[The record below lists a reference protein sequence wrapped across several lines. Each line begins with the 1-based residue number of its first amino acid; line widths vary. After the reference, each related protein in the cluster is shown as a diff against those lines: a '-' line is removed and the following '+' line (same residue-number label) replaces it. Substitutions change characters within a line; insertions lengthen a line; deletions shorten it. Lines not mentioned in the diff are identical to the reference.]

1 MSYRE
6 LKSKNNEINYAQIA
20 DKVYLVT
27 NRLINLSIHIKLCI
41 LNDYENVELMDNL
54 SCSYSI
60 KEAGLNSF
68 TKCILPG
75 FCKYFNYIEES
86 KRFLLNFEKL
96 HSRFYLLMKLNYEI
110 KYEDCENNQTDSS
123 HFKMN
128 KEREISYILGSPTGL
143 ITEYFLYRK
152 YYNMFWNDGEDLF
165 SVDYYLQNILKSIL
179 SLSRY
184 CKMDLRFLLV
194 LLYNPNHDPDTGR
207 FLPKGSEV
215 SPDKSQVIVPG
226 TKPIPVSVLT
236 SHQRKYYMDKLKCDE
251 NLIKYIR
258 TVEEAEI
265 YVKAGLYQYNVDQ
278 YVVLMPDLDINS
290 CDEYNISNYNL
301 LKGGKNPVTKDGLA
315 LYVHHIGQRNNS
327 PWALLTKEQHYDGNT
342 KILHPDYTN
351 SDIDRNKFK
360 VDRIKYFKLLLSH
373 KE

>member
-1 MSYRE
+1 
-6 LKSKNNEINYAQIA
+6 
-20 DKVYLVT
+20 
-27 NRLINLSIHIKLCI
+27 
-41 LNDYENVELMDNL
+41 MDNL
-54 SCSYSI
+54 PCSYS
-60 KEAGLNSF
+60 KKDVGVNSF

-75 FCKYFNYIEES
+75 FCKYFNNIEES

-123 HFKMN
+123 LFKMN

-165 SVDYYLQNILKSIL
+165 SVDYYLQSILKSIL

-184 CKMDLRFLLV
+184 CNMDQRFLLV

-215 SPDKSQVIVPG
+215 SPDKSQVLVPG

-265 YVKAGLYQYNVDQ
+265 YVKAGLYQYNVGQ

-290 CDEYNISNYNL
+290 CDEYKISNYNL
-301 LKGGKNPVTKDGLA
+301 LKGGKNPVTKDGFA

-373 KE
+373 ME